1 MKIFIIGIILIIILF
16 FVFFYQ
22 INKKSKEID
31 KINYNVALENKSLEI
46 ENNKLTK
53 EKEIIETLIFEK
65 NQELININNLI
76 KNAFESKKELSQ
88 QAFENYCDILDNDYK
103 VKEEEYQNSLDLLE
117 NSYEKHQ
124 LHLLKETDKIRIDL
138 ESIKATR
145 AAAIQA
151 QIKEKEIKEKQE
163 FYMLCPKAV
172 EIDDIKRLER
182 IKPDL
187 HNPRVLSM
195 LIWSTFF
202 QKPMTTL
209 CNNVLGTSTVTGI
222 YKITNQNNNM
232 CYIGQAVDIATRWKS
247 HAKCGLDIDTPAG
260 NKLYKAMKEEGIW
273 NFSWELLEKCSREE
287 LDAKEKFYIELYQS
301 KDFGYNT
308 TKGNIS

>member
-1 MKIFIIGIILIIILF
+1 MVLFISIIFLILSCILLI
-16 FVFFYQ
+16 YTYKCK
-22 INKKSKEID
+22 N
-31 KINYNVALENKSLEI
+31 KINVLNTNIANENYILDLQNQSL
-46 ENNKLTK
+46 K
-53 EKEIIETLIFEK
+53 EKEQEIEKSIK
-65 NQELININNLI
+65 IKIQELNDISHSIENDFENKKALSN
-76 KNAFESKKELSQ
+76 KAFES
-88 QAFENYCDILDNDYK
+88 YCDTLDNSYK
-103 VKEEEYQNSLDLLE
+103 EKEREYQEHLSLLGV
-117 NSYEKHQ
+117 SYEKHQ
-124 LHLLKETDKIRIDL
+124 LDLLRKTDKIREELD
-138 ESIKATR
+138 SIKATR
-145 AAAIQA
+145 TAAIQA
-151 QIKEKEIKEKQE
+151 QIKEKEIKEKRE
-163 FYMLCPKAV
+163 FYMLCPKAAD
-172 EIDDIKRLER
+172 IDDIRRLER

-222 YKITNQNNNM
+222 YKITNQENDM
-232 CYIGQAVDIATRWKS
+232 CYIGQAVDIATRWKN

-273 NFSWELLEKCSREE
+273 NFSWELLEECPRNE

-308 TKGNIS
+308 TKGNIT

>member
-1 MKIFIIGIILIIILF
+1 MILFIISIIFLILSCILLI
-16 FVFFYQ
+16 YTYKYK
-22 INKKSKEID
+22 N
-31 KINYNVALENKSLEI
+31 KINTLNTNIANENYVLDLQNQSL
-46 ENNKLTK
+46 K
-53 EKEIIETLIFEK
+53 EKEQEIEKSIK
-65 NQELININNLI
+65 IKIQELNDISHSIEDDFENKKALSN
-76 KNAFESKKELSQ
+76 KAFES
-88 QAFENYCDILDNDYK
+88 YCDTLDNSYK
-103 VKEEEYQNSLDLLE
+103 EKEREYQEHLSLLGV
-117 NSYEKHQ
+117 SYEKHQ
-124 LHLLKETDKIRIDL
+124 LDLLRKTDKIREELD
-138 ESIKATR
+138 SIKATR
-145 AAAIQA
+145 TAAIQA
-151 QIKEKEIKEKQE
+151 QIKEKEIKEKRE
-163 FYMLCPKAV
+163 FYMLCPKTAD
-172 EIDDIKRLER
+172 IDDIRKLER

-222 YKITNQNNNM
+222 YKITNQENDM
-232 CYIGQAVDIATRWKS
+232 CYIGQAVDVATRWKN

-273 NFSWELLEKCSREE
+273 NFSWELLEECPRNE

-308 TKGNIS
+308 TKGNIT